1 MDVFNERLK
10 NYSAG
15 KVLDFGTGEGAS
27 VLAIIDAVKD
37 FHEVIGVDTVNPQRK
52 LAEGLLKN
60 PRFRYIQHDGFP
72 LPFESATFDTVSMSH
87 VVHHLP
93 PDLRLTALRELIRV
107 LKPGGVFLF
116 LEGYRDGQSG
126 ARKTQTYWHSLRA
139 VMEQE
144 DGLHHYLTLKRAELV
159 EIINSLGFHDCEMFD
174 FLQMWENFKDK
185 SYVDEMAKFM
195 DQDIET
201 RRHLKR
207 FKQYRRMVGL
217 LKRRLTRTG
226 YLRAKALVAICR
238 KKTSTIPEHTP
249 GNSLTSL
256 SGRPR

>member
-37 FHEVIGVDTVNPQRK
+37 YSEVIGVDTVNPQRK

-60 PRFRYIQHDGFP
+60 SRFQYLQHDGFP
-72 LPFESATFDTVSMSH
+72 LPFDSSAFDTVSMSH

-93 PDLRLTALRELIRV
+93 PDLRLVALRELMRV

-139 VMEQE
+139 VMERE
-144 DGLHHYLTLKRAELV
+144 DGLHHYPTLRRTELV
-159 EIINSLGFHDCEMFD
+159 DMINSSGFHECEMFD
-174 FLQMWENFKDK
+174 FLQMR
-185 SYVDEMAKFM
+185 DEYKEKPFIEKIEQLM
-195 DQDIET
+195 DQSVNASS
-201 RRHLKR
+201 HLKR
-207 FKQYRRMVGL
+207 HEQYRRMVDL
-217 LKRRLTRTG
+217 LKRRLARTG

-238 KKTSTIPEHTP
+238 KKTSAIPELAP
-249 GNSLTSL
+249 GDSLASL

>member
-1 MDVFNERLK
+1 MDEFNERLR

-15 KVLDFGTGEGAS
+15 RVLDFGTGEGAS

-37 FHEVIGVDTVNPQRK
+37 YHEVIGVDTVNPQRK

-60 PRFRYIQHDGFP
+60 PRFRYLQHDGFP
-72 LPFESATFDTVSMSH
+72 LPFESSHFDTVSMSH

-93 PDLRLTALRELIRV
+93 PDLRLTALRELMRV

-139 VMEQE
+139 VMERE
-144 DGLHHYLTLKRAELV
+144 DGLHHYLTLMRAELV
-159 EIINSLGFHDCEMFD
+159 AMINSLGFHDCEMFD
-174 FLQMWENFKDK
+174 FLQMREDFKDE
-185 SYVDEMAKFM
+185 SNIQNIAKFM

-207 FKQYRRMVGL
+207 YEQYRRMVGL
-217 LKRRLTRTG
+217 LKRRLARTG
-226 YLRAKALVAICR
+226 YLRAKALVAICH
-238 KKTSTIPEHTP
+238 KKTSIIPEGVP
-249 GNSLTSL
+249 GDYLTSK
-256 SGRPR
+256 REA